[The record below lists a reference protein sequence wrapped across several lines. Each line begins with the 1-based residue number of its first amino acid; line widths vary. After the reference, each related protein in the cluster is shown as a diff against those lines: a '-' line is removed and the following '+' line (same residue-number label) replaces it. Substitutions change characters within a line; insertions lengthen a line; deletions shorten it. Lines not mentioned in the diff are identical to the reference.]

1 MTAVTVK
8 RLAADILGVGVNR
21 VRLQTE
27 NLPRVEEALTR
38 ADVRTLIDEGIVYAL
53 PEKAGH
59 RNKGPRRRR
68 RGSRKGA
75 KKAREGGKSAWMER
89 IRSQRTYLSR
99 LIGSGELPREHK
111 REVYMKIKGGAF
123 RGKAAMKAY
132 LIENKMLAEKEKE
145 KVK

>member
-8 RLAADILGVGVNR
+8 RLAADILGIGVNR

-27 NLPRVEEALTR
+27 NLHRVEEALTR
-38 ADVRTLIDEGIVYAL
+38 GDVRTLIDEGIVYAA
-53 PEKAGH
+53 PEKAGP
-59 RNKGPRRRR
+59 RKKPPRRKKH
-68 RGSRKGA
+68 GSRKGA

-89 IRSQRTYLSR
+89 IRSQRTYLVR

-111 REVYMKIKGGAF
+111 RKVYLKIKGGSF

-132 LIENKMLAEKEKE
+132 LVENKMLQEKE